1 MKKTVVAICYD
12 FDKTLT
18 TDNMQFYS
26 FIPNLNIDEAT
37 FWGKCTDLV
46 KKTGIDIT
54 LGYLRT
60 MIDECKKQGIKLTR
74 EYLHSMGKDIKF
86 CAGVKTWFSRL
97 NKYAEKHNVQLE
109 HYLISSGNK
118 EMIEGTDIFKEFTN
132 VFACEYL
139 YDETGEAYWP
149 KNIVNYTV
157 KTQCLFRICKGAQD
171 LTDEKTINKR
181 IAQKHVEFRNM
192 IYIGDGLTD
201 IPCMT
206 LVKERGGT
214 AISVYNDNK
223 NTCAELLEDNRV
235 NFVCKSN
242 YTTNSPLEKLI
253 KMVIDSLA
261 LKENLLKKENETIKK
276 IKKSTKKIIKNN

>member
-1 MKKTVVAICYD
+1 MKKTVIAICYD

-18 TDNMQFYS
+18 TNNMQYYS

-37 FWGKCTDLV
+37 FWDKCKTFV
-46 KKTGIDIT
+46 KKTGTDIT

-60 MIDECKKQGIKLTR
+60 MIDECKKQGITLTR
-74 EYLHSMGKDIKF
+74 DYLHSMGKDIKF

-97 NKYAEKHNVQLE
+97 NKYAEKQNVQLE
-109 HYLISSGNK
+109 HYIISSGNK
-118 EMIEGTDIFKEFTN
+118 EMIEGTDVFKEFTN

-139 YDETGEAYWP
+139 YDENGEAYWP

-157 KTQCLFRICKGAQD
+157 KTQILFRICKGTQD
-171 LTDEKTINKR
+171 LTDEKSINKR
-181 IAQKHVEFRNM
+181 TPKKHVEFRNM
-192 IYIGDGLTD
+192 IYIGDGVTD
-201 IPCMT
+201 VPCMT

-214 AISVYNDNK
+214 AISVYNDDK
-223 NTCAELLEDNRV
+223 KTCAELLEENRV

-242 YTTNSPLEKLI
+242 YTANSPLEKLI

-261 LKENLLKKENETIKK
+261 LKESLFQKENETIKK
-276 IKKSTKKIIKNN
+276 IKLKK